1 MYTLSSNFRV
11 KEVTSIAVKV
21 GVRVEFVKTDRVNY
35 QFTFQ
40 LGGETKNVNCLGQNK
55 ALGD

>member
-21 GVRVEFVKTDRVNY
+21 GVRVEFVKTDRVTY

-40 LGGETKNVNCLGQNK
+40 LGRETKNVNCLGQNK